1 MAARI
6 GGGFIWPFGE
16 RYVISQ
22 PMPKFSTLIA
32 AVLWLIAGMI
42 KSDAQTTLVFTNT
55 FDVALPDQIQPG
67 TALITGVQGYAGLG
81 PTGNQFGNSFLRSA
95 TANLVTLTLSNLP
108 PHRTL
113 GLSMLFAAID
123 SLDGTGTFPAGD
135 FLAIGLDSNV
145 IFRES
150 FANASPEQIQ
160 SYVAP
165 AGGELARHVDLGFTG
180 PGGYYTDSAY
190 NFGVDS
196 RFQGLAHTN
205 ATAVLTFQMEGVG
218 TQDINDESWAMD
230 NLGVTVTD
238 LLPLVITQIQNL
250 NTNVM
255 ISWLAVPQTTYRV
268 QYKLS

>member
-1 MAARI
+1 M
-6 GGGFIWPFGE
+6 
-16 RYVISQ
+16 S
-22 PMPKFSTLIA
+22 KLSTLIA
-32 AVLWLIAGMI
+32 AVSWLVASMI

-67 TALITGVQGYAGLG
+67 TALLTGVQVFGGLG

-135 FLAIGLDSNV
+135 FLAISLDSNV

-165 AGGELARHVDLGFTG
+165 RAASWHGMWISASPDLGATTPTVPITLG
-180 PGGYYTDSAY
+180 STP
-190 NFGVDS
+190 VS
-196 RFQGLAHTN
+196 RVWRTP
-205 ATAVLTFQMEGVG
+205 M
-218 TQDINDESWAMD
+218 
-230 NLGVTVTD
+230 
-238 LLPLVITQIQNL
+238 PLR
-250 NTNVM
+250 
-255 ISWLAVPQTTYRV
+255 S
-268 QYKLS
+268 